1 MMISLERSD
10 ISAYVGEDNNKAK
23 REQMTDVSE
32 RESWR
37 SRGRRAGRRAG
48 CSVRGEGRK
57 WYTPQISF

>member
-37 SRGRRAGRRAG
+37 SRGRRAG